1 MPFDKITDARKAAQH
16 ESQSARQIAD
26 AQMQKAGF
34 TRSAGFE
41 PSARARNPYQAE
53 ADRPAPLEPSA
64 PLDLSKAGEPK
75 TKRRSFGVGEGD

>member
-26 AQMQKAGF
+26 AQMQKSGF

-53 ADRPAPLEPSA
+53 ADRPLEKSA